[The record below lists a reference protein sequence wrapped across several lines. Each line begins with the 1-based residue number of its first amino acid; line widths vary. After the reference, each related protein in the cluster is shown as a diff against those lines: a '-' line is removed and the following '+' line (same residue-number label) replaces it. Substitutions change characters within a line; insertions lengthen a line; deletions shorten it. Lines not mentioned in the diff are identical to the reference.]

1 MLQSLI
7 RHTNCLK
14 KIGSYQPSYHNLT
27 SNLRTPTLNV
37 HKINILMP
45 KRNIGFMRYKHGQ
58 STKALFV
65 PAFRPLL
72 NKRSTNL
79 ITFSRPL
86 SFKPGKRI
94 AKWLEA
100 IENLWLK
107 LKWILIRSKRPFN
120 LEDISAF
127 ISWLLTGNIVLFLIG
142 TTTFFS
148 LVLMTVNK
156 LTDRDVVAEW
166 LGNLITKN
174 TNLTVSFESAIVP
187 DWNYG
192 TIQLKN
198 CIASKRPKVVKVIER
213 VERSIDGK
221 VLSTT
226 LEEVHDDGNYTQ
238 FDLTIEE
245 ISISLSF
252 WRWISGKGFV
262 DTASVKC
269 VRGIVDRTHVV
280 WKKGDDP
287 RNYKNVYKPG
297 DWEIENVKVEDVLL
311 TIYHPNGFRPCQL
324 SIYNADLDIFRK
336 NWLMLD
342 IMTCNHLSGCYDG
355 SLFTINKISNF
366 DTFKEESKIDTLVS
380 KKLGRKQFSEIPFS
394 SNSFQKIT
402 RFRIDNLKIEHLNK
416 GMSGP
421 FGWIN
426 KGTVDIIADIMVL
439 EENISLNDILLT
451 EGLNH
456 FSNQFLYNKNQLEK
470 KTKENSK
477 IEETESFMDHTQ
489 PPQTVSEISA
499 SDGAGGAGDENG
511 SEKNDEKLINLNNLF
526 ICDFYIRLKN
536 PKAQVPL
543 FTNDLSY
550 INNAAIRPI
559 VGYINNNKTFI
570 PIRGR
575 IYKDLTDFDG
585 SWTFYDS
592 LFMDDLSEGV
602 YKSFYEYVA
611 DEKMRNERL
620 RKVGFWSLQFMLQF
634 ILWSVTTLNG

>member
-1 MLQSLI
+1 MFQGLL
-7 RHTNCLK
+7 RHTNCAIYK
-14 KIGSYQPSYHNLT
+14 RSYQPLSHRFTSAVGLVRHNV
-27 SNLRTPTLNV
+27 NR
-37 HKINILMP
+37 IN
-45 KRNIGFMRYKHGQ
+45 NIKPDRSISFMRYNHTQSNTILTSSTPRPSLPKLRTELIACSRKH
-58 STKALFV
+58 F
-65 PAFRPLL
+65 
-72 NKRSTNL
+72 
-79 ITFSRPL
+79 

-94 AKWLEA
+94 AQWMESLERV
-100 IENLWLK
+100 WLK
-107 LKWILIRSKRPFN
+107 IKWILIRSKRPFN

-174 TNLTVSFESAIVP
+174 TNLTVSFENAIVP

-198 CIASKRPKVVKVIER
+198 CVVSRRPKVVKVIER
-213 VERSIDGK
+213 VEKSVDGK
-221 VLSTT
+221 VLNTT
-226 LEEVHDDGNYTQ
+226 YEEAFDDGNYTQ
-238 FDLTIEE
+238 FDLTINE
-245 ISISLSF
+245 INVSLSF
-252 WRWISGKGFV
+252 WRWISGKGFI
-262 DTASVKC
+262 DTASFKGI
-269 VRGIVDRTHVV
+269 RGIVDRTHVM
-280 WKKGDDP
+280 WKKDDDP
-287 RNYKNVYKPG
+287 RNYKNFYKPG
-297 DWEIENVKVEDVLL
+297 DWEIENFKIEDVLL

-336 NWLMLD
+336 NWFMLD
-342 IMTCNHLSGCYDG
+342 VMTCNHLSGCYDG
-355 SLFTINKISNF
+355 SLFTVNKISNF
-366 DTFKEESKIDTLVS
+366 DTFKEESMIDTLVNQ
-380 KKLGRKQFSEIPFS
+380 KLGRKQFSEIPFS

-426 KGTVDIIADIMVL
+426 NGTVDIIADIMVL

-456 FSNQFLYNKNQLEK
+456 FSNQFLYNKNKMEK
-470 KTKENSK
+470 KTKTTDQADEDFAEGSQVPKHIN
-477 IEETESFMDHTQ
+477 ESSVVSGVGKEQDDH
-489 PPQTVSEISA
+489 
-499 SDGAGGAGDENG
+499 
-511 SEKNDEKLINLNNLF
+511 NDNEEKLIDLNNLF
-526 ICDFYIRLKN
+526 ICDFYLRLKN

-550 INNAAIRPI
+550 VNNAAIRPI

-611 DEKMRNERL
+611 DEKLRNERL

>member
-1 MLQSLI
+1 MAIPNLPNYSNSI
-7 RHTNCLK
+7 RHSHFLVK
-14 KIGSYQPSYHNLT
+14 HRPILGIPLHLQYKIQTRH
-27 SNLRTPTLNV
+27 
-37 HKINILMP
+37 
-45 KRNIGFMRYKHGQ
+45 F
-58 STKALFV
+58 
-65 PAFRPLL
+65 
-72 NKRSTNL
+72 
-79 ITFSRPL
+79 

-94 AKWLEA
+94 AKWLQV
-100 IENLWLK
+100 IENVWLK
-107 LKWILIRSKRPFN
+107 LKWVLIRSKRPFN

-148 LVLMTVNK
+148 LVLMTINK
-156 LTDRDVVAEW
+156 VTDRDVVAEW

-174 TNLTVSFESAIVP
+174 TNLTVSFESAISP

-192 TIQLKN
+192 TIKLKK
-198 CIASKRPKVVKVIER
+198 CIASKRPKVIKRIEKI
-213 VERSIDGK
+213 EKNIDGK
-221 VLSTT
+221 VLSKSY
-226 LEEVHDDGNYTQ
+226 EDIYDDGNYTQ
-238 FDLTIEE
+238 FDITIDE
-245 ISISLSF
+245 INVSLSF
-252 WRWISGKGFV
+252 WRWISGKGFI
-262 DTASVKC
+262 DTADIKC

-280 WKKGDDP
+280 WKENDDP
-287 RNYKNVYKPG
+287 RNYKNEYKPG
-297 DWEIENVKVEDVLL
+297 DWEIENFKVEDVLL
-311 TIYHPNGFRPCQL
+311 TIYHPNGFRACQL
-324 SIYNADLDIFRK
+324 SIYNAELDIFRK

-342 IMTCNHLSGCYDG
+342 ILTCNHLSGCYDG

-366 DTFKEESKIDTLVS
+366 DSFKEEIKIDKLVN
-380 KKLGRKQFSEIPFS
+380 KKLGRKQFSEIPF
-394 SNSFQKIT
+394 NQNNFQKLT

-426 KGTVDIIADIMVL
+426 KGTVDIIADIMML
-439 EENISLNDILLT
+439 EENISLNDLLLSGS
-451 EGLNH
+451 EG
-456 FSNQFLYNKNQLEK
+456 FSNQFFKKKNGDSSNDLNRGINTSVNKEIVNDEHCD
-470 KTKENSK
+470 EEGSK
-477 IEETESFMDHTQ
+477 IID
-489 PPQTVSEISA
+489 
-499 SDGAGGAGDENG
+499 
-511 SEKNDEKLINLNNLF
+511 LNNLF

-550 INNAAIRPI
+550 INNAMIRPI

-575 IYKDLTDFDG
+575 IYKDLNDFDG

-611 DEKMRNERL
+611 DENLRNERL

-634 ILWSVTTLNG
+634 ILWSVTTLGG